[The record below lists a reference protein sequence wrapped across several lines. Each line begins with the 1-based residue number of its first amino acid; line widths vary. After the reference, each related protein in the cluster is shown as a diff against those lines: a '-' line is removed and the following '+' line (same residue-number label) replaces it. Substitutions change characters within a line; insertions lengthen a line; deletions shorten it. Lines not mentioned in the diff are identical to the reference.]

1 MTGPRK
7 PEHYNM
13 VHATIRE
20 HPGRTASE
28 LSRLITG
35 SWRSLTSR
43 EVAQGCR
50 VMEQENRIHS
60 VRIKN
65 ANRKKYYPGEAP
77 EGTRTQE
84 A

>member
-1 MTGPRK
+1 
-7 PEHYNM
+7 
-13 VHATIRE
+13 
-20 HPGRTASE
+20 
-28 LSRLITG
+28 
-35 SWRSLTSR
+35 
-43 EVAQGCR
+43 
-50 VMEQENRIHS
+50 MEQENRIHS